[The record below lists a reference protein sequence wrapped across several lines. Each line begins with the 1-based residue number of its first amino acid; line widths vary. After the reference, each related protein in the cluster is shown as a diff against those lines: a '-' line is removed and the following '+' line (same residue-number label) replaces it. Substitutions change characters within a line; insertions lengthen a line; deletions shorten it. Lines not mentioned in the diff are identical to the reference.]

1 MKELCL
7 GALVPAGAADLCP
20 GSWPWDCISHGFAGM
35 LRSARV
41 AFHIVF
47 LHGGVFSWLNLFNAE
62 LRPKK
67 YWRGLRSH
75 ELGEERDCT

>member
-7 GALVPAGAADLCP
+7 GALVPAGTADLCP

-47 LHGGVFSWLNLFNAE
+47 LHGGVFLV
-62 LRPKK
+62 
-67 YWRGLRSH
+67 G
-75 ELGEERDCT
+75 